1 MHLNHKFLKGVGIAL
16 LVPIILVL
24 LLVVAVYLP
33 PIQRWAVDKAA
44 DTMGQKMGLTVSV
57 GSVRLTPFLDLRLQ
71 NVTALDEGQDTVLH
85 TTDLLLDVAFAPL
98 FEGRADIDGFR
109 LRGARVDTKSFV
121 PDAHI
126 SGRVGELSAAAHGVA
141 WKEEKVH
148 LDRALLADA
157 DLQVTLSDTA
167 KKDTTSTPA
176 KW

>member
-1 MHLNHKFLKGVGIAL
+1 MHLNHRFLKGVGIAL

-98 FEGRADIDGFR
+98 FEGRADIEGFQ
-109 LRGARVDTKSFV
+109 LRGARIDTKSFV
-121 PDAHI
+121 PMRASADVWANSQPWRTVWRGNKNWYI
-126 SGRVGELSAAAHGVA
+126 STVLCWPMPTYR
-141 WKEEKVH
+141 
-148 LDRALLADA
+148 
-157 DLQVTLSDTA
+157 
-167 KKDTTSTPA
+167 
-176 KW
+176 

>member
-109 LRGARVDTKSFV
+109 LRGARVDTKSFM
-121 PDAHI
+121 PDAI
-126 SGRVGELSAAAHGVA
+126 SAGVWANSRPRRMVWHGR
-141 WKEEKVH
+141 
-148 LDRALLADA
+148 RRRC
-157 DLQVTLSDTA
+157 
-167 KKDTTSTPA
+167 TSTAHFWPMPTC
-176 KW
+176 K